1 MDDEQPPA
9 GLAGGDPALLRDQD
23 DPEALD
29 LGARF
34 RIAFARHCAVA
45 DLADS
50 EPCSL
55 TVGQLAELCELMFAV
70 GFDAALEEI
79 GYGR

>member
-1 MDDEQPPA
+1 MNDDGQPPA
-9 GLAGGDPALLRDQD
+9 GLVGGDPALLRD
-23 DPEALD
+23 PEALD
-29 LGARF
+29 LGGRF
-34 RIAFARHCAVA
+34 RIAFARLCAVA

-55 TVGQLAELCELMFAV
+55 TVRQLAELCELMFAA